1 MNFKDY
7 WTTKGFYEL
16 KFHKTV
22 KTLLVLLV
30 HFTRLE
36 KPNYTV
42 LSFECAD
49 KIHLCNSYEAFR
61 VLFICQT

>member
-1 MNFKDY
+1 MNFKNS

-16 KFHKTV
+16 KFHKT
-22 KTLLVLLV
+22 LLVFLV
-30 HFTRLE
+30 HFTQLQ

-42 LSFECAD
+42 LSFECVD
-49 KIHLCNSYEAFR
+49 KIHLCNSYEALR